1 MPHLI
6 QPGTGEHSTYR
17 SAAGLRDQA
26 DNQPDEGLEGGSGKA
41 KHGRNSARRAASE
54 HGAVGP
60 GSIDGSLSQGD
71 ISTVDA
77 FLFTLQDL

>member
-26 DNQPDEGLEGGSGKA
+26 DNEPDEGLEW
-41 KHGRNSARRAASE
+41 
-54 HGAVGP
+54 
-60 GSIDGSLSQGD
+60 
-71 ISTVDA
+71 
-77 FLFTLQDL
+77 